1 MSKILFLHGAIGS
14 SSQLSKVYSR
24 FENAL
29 TFDFPGHG
37 KQKLPTE
44 FSIELFSK
52 AVIDFIDKNEI
63 KKVSIFGYSM
73 GGYVGLYLAK
83 NFPNRIE
90 KVFCHGTKLIWN
102 EESALK
108 ETRLLDPKLIEEKV
122 PQFATHLETIHGEHW
137 PLVLIK
143 TASMLQEMGKNPPL
157 NERDFQAITCPVLIS
172 LGDQDKT
179 ANLKDSVD
187 CLPYFQKVNF
197 SVLPNTPHPLEKT
210 DCNRLVEIAAN
221 FFED

>member
-1 MSKILFLHGAIGS
+1 MSTILFLHGAIGS
-14 SSQLSKVYSR
+14 SNQLSKIYSR
-24 FENAL
+24 FENSI
-29 TFDFPGHG
+29 TFNFPGHG
-37 KQKLPTE
+37 NTKLPTE

-52 AVIDFIDKNEI
+52 AVIDFLDKNEL

-90 KVFCHGTKLIWN
+90 KVFCHGTKLLWD
-102 EESALK
+102 EESAWK
-108 ETRLLDPKLIEEKV
+108 ETKLLDPKLIEEKV
-122 PQFATHLETIHGEHW
+122 PQFASHLETIHGENW
-137 PLVLIK
+137 PLVLMK
-143 TASMLQEMGKNPPL
+143 TASMLQEMGKNPL
-157 NERDFQAITCPVLIS
+157 LDAKDFQTIHCPVLIS

-179 ANLKDSVD
+179 ANLKDSVA
-187 CLPYFQKVNF
+187 CLPFFQKVNF

-210 DCNRLVEIAAN
+210 DCNRLVEIAAT